1 MTKSNN
7 VLRVSIKIPGKLENL
22 DTALSKLGGVRHLA
36 HSIRKVHSKL
46 NQAQAMTAKAKSNE
60 KSSKF
65 VSQQLQKQVKN
76 LLQFELTND
85 VRVPLETKKANQV
98 LLRVSK
104 LKNKKTGQ
112 VVYKVQKAKKLDYEF
127 ECEALADFA
136 FG

>member
-7 VLRVSIKIPGKLENL
+7 VLRVSIKIPGKVENL

-65 VSQQLQKQVKN
+65 VS
-76 LLQFELTND
+76 
-85 VRVPLETKKANQV
+85 
-98 LLRVSK
+98 
-104 LKNKKTGQ
+104 
-112 VVYKVQKAKKLDYEF
+112 
-127 ECEALADFA
+127 
-136 FG
+136 